1 MSRGPADRASCI
13 VVLVDM
19 EKITLFL
26 FVGGWGDSD
35 VEETL
40 RGAHQAAARDLLERL
55 LRTDLIGQAVVA
67 TDNPAWTSAL
77 AGLPIVVDPDRQHE
91 PFHFGRRLAG
101 LIEKYAAR
109 RVLYAGGASAP
120 LMTTARWSGILLSLT
135 EAERLAVTN
144 NVHSCD
150 WVGFTDAGEV
160 IGLLAGVPS
169 DNALA
174 WMLANEGRMKVESLS
189 PCAATR
195 FDLDTPAD
203 LLIARYHQGIG
214 PHLRA
219 FLNALNWPH
228 TQVEEILAVL
238 AREGSSLT
246 IIGRVSSA
254 AWAALERATHCWV
267 RVFAEERGMRA
278 SGRQMR
284 GEVRS
289 LVAEYLDLVGCE
301 VFFDRL
307 AELADGALID
317 DRVILAAHRVWP
329 SRRDRFNA
337 DLHRWELVEE
347 PFMRSFARA
356 TAGARIQVLS
366 GGHSVV
372 AGGLMALVE
381 VLRARVSGCASDAP

>member
-1 MSRGPADRASCI
+1 
-13 VVLVDM
+13 M

-347 PFMRSFARA
+347 PFLRSFARA
-356 TAGARIQVLS
+356 TAGARIPVLS